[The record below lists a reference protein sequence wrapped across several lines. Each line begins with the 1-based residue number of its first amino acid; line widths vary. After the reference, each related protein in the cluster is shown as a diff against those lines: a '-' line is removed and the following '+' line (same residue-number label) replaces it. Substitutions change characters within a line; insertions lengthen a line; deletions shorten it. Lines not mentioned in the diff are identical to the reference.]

1 MPDNTSQTEA
11 PVALLSQALLEL
23 RAARGN
29 RQAEKE
35 AAIHYFKCGLANG
48 FQVGALLEWLCFW
61 PNNRD
66 SVFWQARLDSK
77 FLDMLK
83 KLSSRD
89 FGLESNEAAPAD
101 GGKPS
106 SGQSERQEPA
116 AADPERSAGK
126 SV

>member
-1 MPDNTSQTEA
+1 MAHNSIRRTEV

-35 AAIHYFKCGLANG
+35 AAIRYFKSGLANG
-48 FQVGALLEWLCFW
+48 YQVGPLLEWLCFW
-61 PNNRD
+61 PNNRE

-77 FLDMLK
+77 FVEMLK
-83 KLSSRD
+83 KLSLRD
-89 FGLESNEAAPAD
+89 LGLASEEAVPAD

-106 SGQSERQEPA
+106 SQQSGRPGST
-116 AADPERSAGK
+116 AADPLS
-126 SV
+126 